1 MIIAQRTR
9 LHALENQQSTLKQ
22 QLSGVKW
29 QLESLKNF
37 SSKEQLR
44 VWRKQRRNLNKRLNQ
59 VKQEIDQLMKRINGA
74 A

>member
-9 LHALENQQSTLKQ
+9 LHALENQQASLKQ

-37 SSKEQLR
+37 SSKEQLK
-44 VWRKQRRNLNKRLNQ
+44 VWRKHRSNLNRRLNQ
-59 VKQEIDQLMKRINGA
+59 VKQDIAQLMKRINGPS
-74 A
+74 

>member
-9 LHALENQQSTLKQ
+9 LHSLENQQSTLKQ

-37 SSKEQLR
+37 SSKDQLR
-44 VWRKQRRNLNKRLNQ
+44 VWRKHRSNLNKRLNQ
-59 VKQEIDQLMKRINGA
+59 VKQEITQLMKRINGA
-74 A
+74 S